1 MVGLKKEAGRRI
13 LLAIII
19 LAVLLLAVYLTFFYS
34 KSCKDSSC
42 FTQSLS
48 KCQKASFI
56 NDAKAAAWHYSIKG
70 IIREESEKNCRIDV
84 KMLQV
89 KEGETELEILQ
100 GKSMSCYLPKGV
112 VASPES
118 DLSKCHG
125 LLKEYILEKIIVK
138 KMHTYI
144 LEHIGEVSE
153 ELTKI

>member
-1 MVGLKKEAGRRI
+1 MLRLKKEDKSKII
-13 LLAIII
+13 LTAIIFVVLILAI
-19 LAVLLLAVYLTFFYS
+19 YLTFFYS
-34 KSCKDSSC
+34 KSCKDSAC

-48 KCQKASFI
+48 KCQKSSYI
-56 NDAKAAAWHYSIKG
+56 NDAKAAAWLYSIKG
-70 IIREESEKNCRIDV
+70 IITEESEKNCRIDV

>member
-1 MVGLKKEAGRRI
+1 MLRLKKEDKSKIA
-13 LLAIII
+13 LAAIILVV
-19 LAVLLLAVYLTFFYS
+19 LALAVYLTFFYS
-34 KSCKDSSC
+34 KACKDSAC

-48 KCQKASFI
+48 KCQKASYI
-56 NDAKAAAWHYSIKG
+56 NDAEAAAWLYSIKG
-70 IIREESEKNCRIDV
+70 ITTEAGEKNCRIDV
-84 KMLQV
+84 RMLQA
-89 KEGETELEILQ
+89 KEGEAELESLQ

-125 LLKEYILEKIIVK
+125 LLKEYILEKIIIK

-144 LEHIGEVSE
+144 LEHVGEVSE